1 MPPKRLGGDT
11 AMHGRVG
18 GLVRGKKL
26 RKGAC
31 DLLGRV
37 KNVGPFRELD
47 NTMQIRLEKP
57 KASRSKK
64 AVKRGRAGADKDV
77 TQAAIQTMLATKDA
91 QRARALAPAPKSPT
105 KSPMKKKP
113 RSITAGPAAALG
125 TAARGAKL
133 VVEARGAYN
142 ATSKRYDFD
151 GELGAPHSI
160 CEVGQLIHDGKLKIS
175 KLQKDKSYGIPYATM
190 ARWAMDDKKWRE
202 KQNLSG
208 GVEGKPRWYVEKH
221 SRARKTLD
229 SAGAPTLLAK
239 PARAAIV
246 HAVCDAKRNGCPF
259 QPKEVKAI
267 IREACIATGKINP
280 STKERYYET
289 TRVDGQLNSIC
300 GAAKRDYDVTLEN
313 QKGQGHARERVDA
326 CDYEA
331 LTKNVELVAPLLRAF
346 QEQYGKI
353 PLDNVGN
360 YDETFLD
367 LCAYASTG
375 AYLVPSDDVAVQVL
389 IPFEKSP
396 HITLLIFTLGG
407 KLLRILVGI
416 IGTTDI
422 APHPFHLSLV
432 KDKTRI
438 GLFQTDNGW
447 ITHRTK
453 YEGLKVYF
461 ADDNV
466 LGNSPCCLNFD
477 GHKSNTDKVPGT
489 LEDEAVPILLREN
502 QTFGHTPLAHSTAI
516 GTQQADLPQGIIQR
530 AKAKFADLMRSQ
542 VRGSLKK
549 RGKYKGRVSTATVL
563 RLIEQAFFESGVDD
577 PAKIMD
583 DHKRVGYWVEEG
595 WLMWDPRQTMN
606 RAKLDFGN
614 ALGKGDAAE
623 ADAGERSAGA
633 QNLDRAMEMA
643 RADVEAVGGAV
654 HKAYTPPVDLDE
666 AAAVHVPRRTRE
678 DRAQYGLV
686 VTDDDYVKAISSE
699 GARALAERAAEA
711 AKASKVSERW
721 EKRRAEIRAVEK
733 QVADG
738 APLENLK
745 VGQLKSLIYG
755 RTGSGAKAS
764 NNKEG
769 AMLAEARVA
778 LGRDLMLPPTPTRRG
793 AEDSADAA
801 GDGSDGELEDGADDP

>member
-208 GVEGKPRWYVEKH
+208 GVEGKP
-221 SRARKTLD
+221 AL
-229 SAGAPTLLAK
+229 
-239 PARAAIV
+239 
-246 HAVCDAKRNGCPF
+246 
-259 QPKEVKAI
+259 PKEVKAI

-375 AYLVPSDDVAVQVL
+375 AYL
-389 IPFEKSP
+389 SP

-654 HKAYTPPVDLDE
+654 HKAYTPPV
-666 AAAVHVPRRTRE
+666 
-678 DRAQYGLV
+678 
-686 VTDDDYVKAISSE
+686 
-699 GARALAERAAEA
+699 
-711 AKASKVSERW
+711 
-721 EKRRAEIRAVEK
+721 
-733 QVADG
+733 ADG

>member
-31 DLLGRV
+31 ELLGRV
-37 KNVGPFRELD
+37 KNVGAFRELD

-77 TQAAIQTMLATKDA
+77 TQAAIQTMLATKGA
-91 QRARALAPAPKSPT
+91 PQRWRPLEESDEEPHEEEA
-105 KSPMKKKP
+105 

-208 GVEGKPRWYVEKH
+208 GEGK
-221 SRARKTLD
+221 RA
-229 SAGAPTLLAK
+229 G
-239 PARAAIV
+239 
-246 HAVCDAKRNGCPF
+246 
-259 QPKEVKAI
+259 
-267 IREACIATGKINP
+267 
-280 STKERYYET
+280 RYYET
-289 TRVDGQLNSIC
+289 TRVDGQLKSIC

-313 QKGQGHARERVDA
+313 QKGQGHAAARRRLR
-326 CDYEA
+326 A

-346 QEQYGKI
+346 QEQYGKM

-432 KDKTRI
+432 KDKAR
-438 GLFQTDNGW
+438 
-447 ITHRTK
+447 
-453 YEGLKVYF
+453 
-461 ADDNV
+461 
-466 LGNSPCCLNFD
+466 
-477 GHKSNTDKVPGT
+477 
-489 LEDEAVPILLREN
+489 
-502 QTFGHTPLAHSTAI
+502 
-516 GTQQADLPQGIIQR
+516 ADLPQGIIQR
-530 AKAKFADLMRSQ
+530 AKAKFADLMRS
-542 VRGSLKK
+542 
-549 RGKYKGRVSTATVL
+549 
-563 RLIEQAFFESGVDD
+563 
-577 PAKIMD
+577 
-583 DHKRVGYWVEEG
+583 
-595 WLMWDPRQTMN
+595 QTMN

-769 AMLAEARVA
+769 AMLAARVA
-778 LGRDLMLPPTPTRRG
+778 PSRSDAPADSGGGG